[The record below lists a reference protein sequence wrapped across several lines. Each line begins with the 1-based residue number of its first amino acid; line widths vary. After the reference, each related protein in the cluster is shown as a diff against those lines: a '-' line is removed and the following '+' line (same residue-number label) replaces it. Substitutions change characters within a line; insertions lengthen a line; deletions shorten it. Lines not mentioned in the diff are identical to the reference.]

1 MPDMH
6 AVESTNIES
15 VGYDEFQKALHVL
28 FKGRPIVYVY
38 QDVPRELFD
47 AMMRADSKGAY
58 LSRMIK
64 GTYEFTKLEE
74 VAMEPIP
81 DDGGADQFVKGREH
95 LEKHIL
101 GEEHEHGSDDVHEP
115 VTLGPEESVEPVPDD
130 WAPKDHPTL
139 TMTRPIFEA
148 LQRLLKNTP
157 LNVEDGSVVTID
169 LVESSAGVVSMETCI
184 RLPDDDDDDGGCY
197 GEGHNEQ
204 CGD

>member
-28 FKGRPIVYVY
+28 FKGRPTVYVY

-58 LSRMIK
+58 LGRMIK
-64 GTYEFTKLEE
+64 GKHEFTKLEE
-74 VAMEPIP
+74 VAVEPIP

-101 GEEHEHGSDDVHEP
+101 GEAHEHGS
-115 VTLGPEESVEPVPDD
+115 DD
-130 WAPKDHPTL
+130 WAPKDHLTL
-139 TMTRPIFEA
+139 TMTRPIFEL
-148 LQRLLKNTP
+148 LQRFLKNTP

-184 RLPDDDDDDGGCY
+184 RLPDDEADHPFHD
-197 GEGHNEQ
+197 EQ